1 MKDREEIYS
10 SSMLI
15 FFWQNVSNFFMRFEE
30 WEPIY
35 KLILEDMQFD
45 RIYDENS
52 ARLLSRMIET
62 KARKKI
68 PDLIEIEILRKLIQG
83 KDVLV
88 CGKAPCLKDDIKII
102 DFEKYVVI
110 AADGATSVLM
120 NNGIT
125 PDMIVTDLDGNM
137 DDEAKANECGAI
149 MVVHAHGDNMDAL
162 GEELPRLKR
171 VIGTTQAKPIINV
184 YNFGGFTDGDRCVF
198 LAKEMGAKSIVLV
211 GFDFEDE
218 NVTPLKKKKLV
229 WAKKLIGMVLGGGNY

>member
-1 MKDREEIYS
+1 MK
-10 SSMLI
+10 
-15 FFWQNVSNFFMRFEE
+15 FEE

-35 KLILEDMQFD
+35 KIILKDMNFD

-52 ARLLSRMIET
+52 ARLLSKMLET

-68 PDLIEIEILRKLIQG
+68 PDVIEIEILRNAIKG

-88 CGKAPCLKDDIKII
+88 CGKAPCLKDDIKKF

-125 PDMIVTDLDGNM
+125 PDIIVTDLDGNM
-137 DDEAKANECGAI
+137 DDEARANERGAI
-149 MVVHAHGDNMDAL
+149 MLVHAHGDNMDAL

-171 VIGTTQAKPIINV
+171 VIGTTQANPMVNV

-198 LAKEMGAKSIVLV
+198 LAKEMEAKSIVLA
-211 GFDFEDE
+211 GFDFEDK

-229 WAKKLIGMVLGGGNY
+229 WAKKLIGMILGEWNY

>member
-1 MKDREEIYS
+1 MK
-10 SSMLI
+10 
-15 FFWQNVSNFFMRFEE
+15 FEE

-35 KLILEDMQFD
+35 KLILEDMHFD

-52 ARLLSRMIET
+52 ARLLSKMLET

-68 PDLIEIEILRKLIQG
+68 PDVIEIEILQNAIHG

-88 CGKAPCLKDDIKII
+88 CGKAPGLKDDIKKI
-102 DFEKYVVI
+102 DFEKYEVI

-125 PDMIVTDLDGNM
+125 PDIIVTDLDGNM
-137 DDEAKANECGAI
+137 DDEAKANERGAI

-171 VIGTTQAKPIINV
+171 VIGTTQATPIINV

-198 LAKEMGAKSIVLV
+198 LAKEMGAKSIVLA
-211 GFDFEDE
+211 GFDFEDK

-229 WAKKLIGMVLGGGNY
+229 WAKKLIGMIMGEGDF